1 MSDATPINL
10 KDAVAYW
17 TEPLEEEELSEE
29 QQLANFLDALS
40 DGEQF
45 AHKAGAGAEGEPQ
58 KVGRRNAARLRLS
71 LPARFVSV
79 ERTHQCILLNLSR
92 SGAKIAI
99 LESVQEGE
107 SGILHCGGLEVFAV
121 IVRSEF
127 SLNGLQFEEEI
138 SDDQVLEMRHYHES
152 FEERERRQLIE
163 TARNWVTGDSDD
175 ERAM

>member
-10 KDAVAYW
+10 QDAVAYW

-29 QQLANFLDALS
+29 EQLANFLGALN

-45 AHKAGAGAEGEPQ
+45 AHKAAAEAEGDLQ
-58 KVGRRNAARLRLS
+58 NVGRRLAARLRLS
-71 LPARFVSV
+71 LPARFVAV

-99 LESVQEGE
+99 LDNVQEGE
-107 SGILHCGGLEVFAV
+107 SGILHCGDLEVFAV

-127 SLNGLQFEEEI
+127 SLNALQFEEEI
-138 SDDQVLEMRHYHES
+138 SDKQVLDMRRYHES

-163 TARNWVTGDSDD
+163 TARKWVNGDSDD